1 MAQDLK
7 PATWMPSWAE
17 DATNIT
23 VPIASFPQ
31 LTAAEADGA
40 SGDIRK
46 VLFAIMDK
54 LLTVWDALA
63 TADKP
68 TKMLMNRS
76 SSVNTAGTEIS
87 HFFSIQFTN
96 TVATQDVADEPA

>member
-7 PATWMPSWAE
+7 PATWIPSWAE

-40 SGDIRK
+40 TGDIRK
-46 VLFAIMDK
+46 VLFAVMDK
-54 LLTVWDALA
+54 IMTVWDALEA
-63 TADKP
+63 ADKP
-68 TKMLMNRS
+68 SRMQLNRS
-76 SSVNTAGTEIS
+76 SSVNQAGTEIN
-87 HFFSIQFTN
+87 HFFSLQFTN
-96 TVATQDVADEPA
+96 TVETQDVADEPA